1 MDEQK
6 KEEGFVDKA
15 VDFFSETG
23 DKITD
28 FAKEHELEDKLDKAT
43 DAIEKGAKNMF
54 DSLKDA
60 FGKKD

>member
-1 MDEQK
+1 MEDEK

-15 VDFFSETG
+15 VDFLNDTG

-28 FAKEHELEDKLDKAT
+28 FAKEHEFDEKVDKAT
-43 DAIEKGAKNMF
+43 AIVERGFKNAF
-54 DSLKDA
+54 ESLKGA